1 MSYMTWKPAEI
12 EREHQAEAPVGAS
25 LLGNVSVVAINSS

>member
-1 MSYMTWKPAEI
+1 METSGDRATATRRRRLW
-12 EREHQAEAPVGAS
+12 VAS